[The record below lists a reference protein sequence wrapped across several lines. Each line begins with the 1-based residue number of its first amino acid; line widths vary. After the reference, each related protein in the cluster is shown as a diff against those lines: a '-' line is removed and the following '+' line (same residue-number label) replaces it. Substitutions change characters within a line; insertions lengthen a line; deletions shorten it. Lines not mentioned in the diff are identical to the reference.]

1 MRSGKSFLIRSLGLV
16 IVGAVAAVILTEP
29 VAEARRERRIKEVLL
44 EVQEG
49 LQRYHVKEEIYP
61 RFAMSGGE
69 LIDFLHGKSHLEKSV
84 MNPWVGGGYDGGSE
98 VDRMRYETDD
108 VAESYEL
115 TVRYWRSEK
124 IKFRLDSTENQS
136 LE

>member
-1 MRSGKSFLIRSLGLV
+1 MIRSLGLS
-16 IVGAVAAVILTEP
+16 IVGAVAVVILMEP
-29 VAEARRERRIKEVLL
+29 VADARRERRIKEVLL

-49 LQRYHVKEEIYP
+49 LQRYHVEEEIYP
-61 RFAMSGGE
+61 RLAMSGGE
-69 LIDFLHGKSHLEKSV
+69 LIDFLHENSHLVESL
-84 MNPWVGGGYDGGSE
+84 MNPWVGGTYTSENE

-115 TVRYWRSEK
+115 TVRYRHSEQ